1 MEGMYRFSCGGA
13 YSAHG
18 NTAMPLA
25 DQISGESSTKADF
38 MSAVLAANSPSPG
51 GPSSH
56 VAPINTPIQFG
67 DAFDIAVLG
76 TALMGVLICCIG
88 GCFVVS
94 WMQQCAPPASQ
105 QAPSA
110 QVTASQ
116 FGQPSTYNNATSVP
130 VAPPQYATAV
140 GVPAG
145 FALAPAAALQYGQPF
160 VISTGAALAP
170 AAAIQYYQPPVV
182 TAPPKSSFGQP
193 ESQPVQQSALRQ
205 PIQQPAVRQSV
216 QPSMQ
221 QSVQP
226 QPLPQSVQK
235 RTPAPVIQYV
245 QPISNSP
252 AALGTMTTRTGYDA
266 MGRVHTNAFR

>member
-38 MSAVLAANSPSPG
+38 MSAVLAASSPSPDG
-51 GPSSH
+51 LTSH

-76 TALMGVLICCIG
+76 AALMGVLIFCIG
-88 GCFVVS
+88 GCFVLS

-105 QAPSA
+105 QAPPA
-110 QVTASQ
+110 QVVAAP
-116 FGQPSTYNNATSVP
+116 FGQPTGYSASSAP
-130 VAPPQYATAV
+130 VGAPQYATSV

-145 FALAPAAALQYGQPF
+145 LALAPTAAAQYGQPF

-170 AAAIQYYQPPVV
+170 AAGIQYYQPPVV
-182 TAPPKSSFGQP
+182 ATPPKSSYGQP
-193 ESQPVQQSALRQ
+193 ETQPVAQPALRQ
-205 PIQQPAVRQSV
+205 PIQQPAVHQPV
-216 QPSMQ
+216 QPSLQ
-221 QSVQP
+221 QSPQTQP
-226 QPLPQSVQK
+226 MPQAAQK
-235 RTPAPVIQYV
+235 TGPAPMVQYA